1 MTCSKSNS
9 GFVALV
15 SVVVISA
22 VLLVIMFTLSTSSFF
37 NRFDALDS
45 ENKRISLGLAEACVS
60 AAMLKVAQSP
70 AYAPAVYGDCVS
82 LGGTCYA
89 PDPQKVC
96 AICSIVIGNPE
107 VVVTRAVYNG
117 AYTTLRAHF
126 DTTPGSFVVTKW
138 EELRGGF
145 PTCAIP

>member
-15 SVVVISA
+15 SVVVVSA
-22 VLLVIMFTLSTSSFF
+22 VLLVVMFTLSTSSFF

-45 ENKRISLGLAEACVS
+45 ENKSISLGLAEACMS
-60 AAMLKVAQSP
+60 AAMLKVAQDP
-70 AYAPAVYGDCVS
+70 AYAPAIDGDCVS
-82 LGGTCYA
+82 VGGTCYSA
-89 PDPQKVC
+89 DPQKVC

-117 AYTTLRAHF
+117 AYTTLRAYF
-126 DTTPGSFVVTKW
+126 DTTPDSFVVTKW
-138 EELRGGF
+138 EELSGGF
-145 PTCAIP
+145 PSCTVP